1 MYYKHP
7 LSFGAFCYNNFAFYK
22 GIQLS
27 LTWISSDVCR
37 TSCYCREWK
46 ETNTE
51 EMELFI
57 LFPLKAVSG

>member
-1 MYYKHP
+1 MFVEHP
-7 LSFGAFCYNNFAFYK
+7 VMVENENTGK
-22 GIQLS
+22 Q
-27 LTWISSDVCR
+27 DVCR